1 MSRTVEERN
10 EMFTENEWV
19 CNKIV
24 NKYAHLPGVDIEEMR
39 SSAHEYMLRGCETFD
54 ESKKVLPS
62 THLWNWAFAGVMNY
76 LYRNRVVRA
85 PNNRINE
92 QIKLNRDSGKQEKV
106 VVRNEISL
114 DTSKYWNDQDP
125 GAGALHKDKIQKQI
139 LNTITADMTNI
150 MAEVELRDHIEHAIN
165 REGFLS
171 DIERFAIVHRM
182 GLMGNDPKTQAEV
195 ASLTAS
201 FFGKKYSTMGINKAE
216 HRARVKLKN
225 DPLFNEVLD

>member
-1 MSRTVEERN
+1 MSRTTEERN
-10 EMFTENEWV
+10 AIFTDNQWV
-19 CNKIV
+19 CNKIIS
-24 NKYAHLPGVDIEEMR
+24 KYAHLPGVDIDEMR

-54 ESKKVLPS
+54 ETKGSLPS
-62 THLWNWAFAGVMNY
+62 THLWNWAFAGIMNY

-92 QIKLNRDSGKQEKV
+92 QIKLNRTGTRDKI

-114 DTSKYWNDQDP
+114 DTSKYWNEQNQSKN
-125 GAGALHKDKIQKQI
+125 ALHKDKIHKQI

-150 MAEVELRDHIEHAIN
+150 MAETELKDHVEYVIN

-171 DIERFAIVHRM
+171 KIERFAIVHRM
-182 GLMGNDPKTQAEV
+182 GLMGNEPKTQAQV

-201 FFGKKYSTMGINKAE
+201 VFGKKYSTMGINKAE
-216 HRARVKLKN
+216 HRARAKLKN
-225 DPLFNEVLD
+225 DPLFNEVLN

>member
-1 MSRTVEERN
+1 
-10 EMFTENEWV
+10 
-19 CNKIV
+19 
-24 NKYAHLPGVDIEEMR
+24 MR

-54 ESKKVLPS
+54 EGKGVLPS

-92 QIKLNRDSGKQEKV
+92 QIKLNKGDRQDKV

-114 DTSKYWNDQDP
+114 DSSKWNEQDQSKN
-125 GAGALHKDKIQKQI
+125 AMYKDKIHKQI

-150 MAEVELRDHIEHAIN
+150 MAETELKDHIEHVIN
-165 REGFLS
+165 REEFLS
-171 DIERFAIVHRM
+171 KIERFAIVHRM
-182 GLMGNDPKTQAEV
+182 GLLGNEPKTQAEV

-201 FFGKKYSTMGINKAE
+201 VFGKKYSTMGINKAE
-216 HRARVKLKN
+216 HRAKAKLKD